1 MQGCQKKIHI
11 AADLEN
17 LIIMPNGIRE
27 LDLNGFELE
36 IKISIGNIAV
46 YSCIYFN

>member
-17 LIIMPNGIRE
+17 LIIMPNGIME
-27 LDLNGFELE
+27 LDLNGLEFE
-36 IKISIGNIAV
+36 IKISIGNITAV
-46 YSCIYFN
+46 YISIN